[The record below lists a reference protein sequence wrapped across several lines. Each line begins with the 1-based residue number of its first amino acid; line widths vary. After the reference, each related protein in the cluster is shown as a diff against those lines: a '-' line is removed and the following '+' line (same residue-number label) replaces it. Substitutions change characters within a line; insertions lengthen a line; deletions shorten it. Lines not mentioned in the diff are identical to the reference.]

1 MSRIALFCLLT
12 VSASALAGAGC
23 CASLEAVASPV
34 QVAPGLG
41 IAAGAAAL
49 DGIAPLSG
57 DDLNAVRGGA
67 GSSSSALA
75 ITDQT
80 IAAVNSGNQIN
91 AGSMSNGAVSIDSNA
106 FSGFSGVGN
115 FMMNSGNQNNLESTL
130 SVTIVGMPTAP

>member
-23 CASLEAVASPV
+23 CASLEAVAGSV
-34 QVAPGLG
+34 QVASGLDT
-41 IAAGAAAL
+41 AAGPPVL

-57 DDLNAVRGGA
+57 DDLSAVRGGA
-67 GSSSSALA
+67 GSSSQA

-80 IAAVNSGNQIN
+80 IGAVNAGNQIS
-91 AGSMSNGAVSIDSNA
+91 AGPMSNGAVSIDSNA

-115 FMMNSGNQNNLESTL
+115 FMMNTGNQNNLESTL
-130 SVTIVGMPTAP
+130 SVTIVGTPTGP